1 MIVANKQYGDAE
13 DQLVVLRLN
22 TFLALLA
29 EVKNNEESWRKYVQ
43 QQLPSITG
51 EFGVVQ
57 EPDLRWNDSGR
68 PWVKVRG
75 AAKSRKY
82 DKDTSEWV
90 DGARCTSTFSS
101 AARWLSIV
109 TESVTVGDAITVSG
123 RLGYSEW
130 TDKDGGKRH
139 SYQILADYIGVSV
152 RFGPQKSARLE
163 SGMKQSPATAAY
175 YSQDGQEARAEQEPP
190 F

>member
-1 MIVANKQYGDAE
+1 
-13 DQLVVLRLN
+13 
-22 TFLALLA
+22 
-29 EVKNNEESWRKYVQ
+29 
-43 QQLPSITG
+43 
-51 EFGVVQ
+51 
-57 EPDLRWNDSGR
+57 
-68 PWVKVRG
+68 VKVRG

-82 DKDTSEWV
+82 DKDTNEWV
-90 DGARCTSTFSS
+90 DGDTLYIDIL
-101 AARWLSIV
+101 LSGKMAENV
-109 TESVTVGDAITVSG
+109 TESVTVGDSITVSG

-130 TDKDGGKRH
+130 TDKEGGKRH

-175 YSQDGQEARAEQEPP
+175 YSQDGQDARAEQEPP

>member
-1 MIVANKQYGDAE
+1 MSN
-13 DQLVVLRLN
+13 
-22 TFLALLA
+22 
-29 EVKNNEESWRKYVQ
+29 

-57 EPDLRWNDSGR
+57 EPDLRWNDAGR

-82 DKDTSEWV
+82 DKDTNEWV
-90 DGARCTSTFSS
+90 DGDTLYIDIL
-101 AARWLSIV
+101 LSGKMAENV
-109 TESVTVGDAITVSG
+109 TESVTVGDSITVSG

-130 TDKDGGKRH
+130 TDKEGGKRH

-175 YSQDGQEARAEQEPP
+175 YSQDGQDARAEQEPP

>member
-1 MIVANKQYGDAE
+1 MSN
-13 DQLVVLRLN
+13 
-22 TFLALLA
+22 
-29 EVKNNEESWRKYVQ
+29 

-68 PWVKVRG
+68 PWVKIRG

-82 DKDTSEWV
+82 EKDTNEWT
-90 DGARCTSTFSS
+90 DGESLYIDIL
-101 AARWLSIV
+101 LSGKMAEHL

-123 RLGYSEW
+123 RLSYSEW
-130 TDKDGGKRH
+130 KDKEGGTRH
-139 SYQILADYIGVSV
+139 SYQILADYIGVST
-152 RFGPQKSARLE
+152 RFGPQKSARLD
-163 SGMKQSPATAAY
+163 SGMKQSPEQAT
-175 YSQDGQEARAEQEPP
+175 SNQSEQDPP